1 MRKNKIKGLY
11 DYFETEEK
19 SIDVPPI
26 EKITAYKD
34 FDSLYAPPETKRR
47 AASFTLRR
55 TALIAACLALAVA
68 AAAVVPA
75 IINNGPANGGFS
87 AVEYTSGVADWYSPG
102 CLEADLLELS
112 VKRHDVKPVSLLV
125 RPLASTVKGDLPN
138 WIYGADTL
146 DEKYLRLY
154 GYDDKAKEAGFA
166 GYLIYDIKN
175 AEMIDLTS
183 LIYDHFKA
191 HVYAEDSDYEPTR
204 VIGNIKFGGFGDYCV
219 FDYIHTDYIMDE
231 AGEAGEAAIPVDANE
246 RYLMNIASGDLRRI
260 PMRDILAV
268 SDDGERIV
276 NCAEIDGEFTVFV
289 YETSYGRE
297 TAIPVGYRGYTVFAN
312 GGKTIIFYAPQT
324 LTGENSGWDTV
335 NALWKLYDVESGS
348 LLDGRGRIVR
358 LTENGDAVVVRDQ
371 AGGKVLKLSDLS
383 DVTGEYELETY
394 EKYEVEKRLDYGV
407 YSFFAVPLFG
417 GDEVLIADN
426 IEAWTEWGEYYYI
439 RQYGSESIVVYST
452 RENKAFDY
460 DVSSLDIPRNYDGI
474 SIYVTDEGRKCRI
487 VTYADPGRVN
497 VRI

>member
-102 CLEADLLELS
+102 CLEADLLSLG
-112 VKRHDVKPVSLLV
+112 VKNHGITPISITV
-125 RPLASTVKGDLPN
+125 RPVANTLKGELPE

-204 VIGNIKFGGFGDYCV
+204 VIGNITFGGFGDYCV
-219 FDYIHTDYIMDE
+219 FDYIHTDYIMD
-231 AGEAGEAAIPVDANE
+231 EAGEAAIPVDANE

-297 TAIPVGYRGYTVFAN
+297 TAIPVGYRAYTVFAN

-335 NALWKLYDVESGS
+335 NASWKLYDVGSGS
-348 LLDGRGRIVR
+348 IFDGRGRIVR

-394 EKYEVEKRLDYGV
+394 EKYEVEKRLDNGI
-407 YSFFAVPLFG
+407 YSFFAAPLFD